1 MACLCECVQVMQ
13 VYQNWLKGFQG
24 EDNTVRRTFT
34 KAEATLRTA
43 EKARDFVR
51 QLAADTE
58 DMVNGQG
65 ARLDGQ
71 KKEAQRQF
79 MSFLDTHLET
89 LKETMEL
96 ISRRVKFCDLK
107 LESMKNELQEALDLG
122 MSDVANDLAMG
133 LKKFG
138 EMHQDARKRVTRTGE
153 DVKKIEAIIEGF
165 SSDGEDEE
173 GTAMRL
179 RAEGMLEE
187 IKTMHADILSGIKA

>member
-153 DVKKIEAIIEGF
+153 DVKKIEAHTRCVIC
-165 SSDGEDEE
+165 
-173 GTAMRL
+173 L
-179 RAEGMLEE
+179 C
-187 IKTMHADILSGIKA
+187 